1 MHTELMM
8 DDVFTQSIPWLLC
21 SLAFAIIYI
30 LADVEDEAIKDF
42 NKKEDMK
49 LSLEM
54 NSIDFKCGEKK

>member
-21 SLAFAIIYI
+21 SLGFAIIYI
-30 LADVEDEAIKDF
+30 LADVEDEAMKDF
-42 NKKEDMK
+42 NKKEAMK
-49 LSLEM
+49 LSLKM